1 MVAFGKSTS
10 WNLTAERVVARD
22 QDSRHAMVATLGF
35 VDSKNYI
42 DMGSMGTIYVNPTS
56 RRASTLAAGLKST
69 MLVAGGNLSLRPE
82 LALGLNE
89 MSNLP
94 AGVNAQSNG
103 PQAEFTKATLDVSF
117 EKHFDVFKQDLSWN
131 TTFKGQYSADQLL
144 SAQQILIGGIGSVRG
159 YVTNSLSG
167 DSGYYWR
174 NELGLNHK
182 LQLGDTRVSTK
193 TYIGYDI
200 GSVSGNAV
208 GAVSGQLGGVVLG
221 FNAQF
226 KAANVELSW
235 TRADKAPNGM
245 ALEEAQT
252 WLRISF
258 SL

>member
-1 MVAFGKSTS
+1 
-10 WNLTAERVVARD
+10 
-22 QDSRHAMVATLGF
+22 
-35 VDSKNYI
+35 
-42 DMGSMGTIYVNPTS
+42 
-56 RRASTLAAGLKST
+56 
-69 MLVAGGNLSLRPE
+69 LSLRPE

-103 PQAEFTKATLDVSF
+103 PQAEFTKATLDVSY
-117 EKHFDVFKQDLSWN
+117 EKHFDVFKQDFSWN

-174 NELGLNHK
+174 NELGLNQK